1 MALRNYNNNSD
12 SSLPSLRAA
21 HAVNQP
27 MHVGTL
33 CWRLYLHSPMV
44 SPRYLVRHV
53 LFSATELVDEDTRA
67 S

>member
-12 SSLPSLRAA
+12 SSLPSLCAA

-33 CWRLYLHSPMV
+33 RWRLYLPMV
-44 SPRYLVRHV
+44 SPHHLVRHV